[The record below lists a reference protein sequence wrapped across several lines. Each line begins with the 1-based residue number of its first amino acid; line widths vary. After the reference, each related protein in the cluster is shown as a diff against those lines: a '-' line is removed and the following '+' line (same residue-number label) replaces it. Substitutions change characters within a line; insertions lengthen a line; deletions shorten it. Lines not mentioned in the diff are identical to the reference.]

1 MLLITAAAIPP
12 DTLRCRHVAEARK
25 TTRKHQ
31 EFKFDKLDSKDR
43 GCIYVAIGYLNDPV
57 STKTTIDEEGWL
69 HTGDIGFI
77 NEDDELF
84 IVNRLKE
91 IIKYKGFQ
99 VALAE
104 ISALLLTHPTISD
117 AAVVPMIDEKAGEKS
132 SNLSQNS
139 YVCRLRPGKGK
150 KWRLLSK
157 VLQSLCYPERITG
170 LEIPKLIARRMAD
183 LCGEI
188 LVWMGDLSAEVSE
201 ENRVAAQEDK
211 GKAVKA
217 ISED

>member
-1 MLLITAAAIPP
+1 MVEIL
-12 DTLRCRHVAEARK
+12 
-25 TTRKHQ
+25 
-31 EFKFDKLDSKDR
+31 
-43 GCIYVAIGYLNDPV
+43 GYLNDPV

-117 AAVVPMIDEKAGEKS
+117 AAVVPMIDEKAGE
-132 SNLSQNS
+132 
-139 YVCRLRPGKGK
+139 VPVAFVVRLNGFTTTEEEIKQFV
-150 KWRLLSK
+150 SK
-157 VLQSLCYPERITG
+157 
-170 LEIPKLIARRMAD
+170 
-183 LCGEI
+183 
-188 LVWMGDLSAEVSE
+188 
-201 ENRVAAQEDK
+201 
-211 GKAVKA
+211 
-217 ISED
+217 